1 MSEGEFC
8 VVCGATGRS
17 LVDGVCAECAAD
29 RTPLL
34 SAPKRAEVTVCPT
47 CGARRRGA
55 HWERAGSS
63 PVLTA
68 EDLAP
73 FLQIPDEVAVRRV
86 QWEETMATATV
97 RELVGRA
104 RVRFRGIE
112 RYVEVP
118 LSVRTIRMTCPECS
132 RKSGKYYTA
141 TIQMRGPADG
151 PSEKPIALR
160 ARLEEEWTR
169 LVREM
174 RPDWRNAVAW
184 REELPEGWNC
194 FFTDTLAARAVAK
207 LAKQRFGAS
216 LKESS
221 SLVGRKNGQ
230 DLYRVT
236 FCLRFARR
244 PSDPSSKGPT
254 TGVGGVVEQ

>member
-1 MSEGEFC
+1 
-8 VVCGATGRS
+8 
-17 LVDGVCAECAAD
+17 
-29 RTPLL
+29 LL
-34 SAPKRAEVTVCPT
+34 SAPKRANVTLCPHCSAREV
-47 CGARRRGA
+47 GS
-55 HWERAGSS
+55 HWERAGTSS
-63 PVLTA
+63 VLTA
-68 EDLAP
+68 EDLTP
-73 FLQIPDEVAVRRV
+73 LLEVPEEVGVRRV
-86 QWEETMATATV
+86 EWDETAATATV
-97 RELVGRA
+97 REFVGRA

-112 RYVEVP
+112 RDVEVP
-118 LSVRTIRMTCPECS
+118 LSVRIVHKSCPECS
-132 RKSGKYYTA
+132 RRSGKYYTA
-141 TIQMRGPADG
+141 TIQLRGPAEG
-151 PSEKPIALR
+151 RPEKPIPLR

-174 RPDWRNAVAW
+174 RPDWRKAVSW

-236 FCLRFARR
+236 FCLRFPRR
-244 PSDPSSKGPT
+244 PSDGAGIGPSPD
-254 TGVGGVVEQ
+254 VGGGVEQ